1 MEEEFL
7 EEISLTLSQP
17 LEKQIEKVVDDGISR
32 VQCDTSLK
40 TQNGELL
47 GLIVLHL

>member
-17 LEKQIEKVVDDGISR
+17 LEKQIESR
-32 VQCDTSLK
+32 VQCDTSK
-40 TQNGELL
+40 NPKWRTVGVNC
-47 GLIVLHL
+47 ITSVNNII